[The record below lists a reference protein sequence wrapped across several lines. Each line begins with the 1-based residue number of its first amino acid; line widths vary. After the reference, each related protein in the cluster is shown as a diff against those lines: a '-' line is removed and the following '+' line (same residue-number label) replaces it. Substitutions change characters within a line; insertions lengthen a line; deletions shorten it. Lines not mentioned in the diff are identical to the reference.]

1 LQKLLNFWIFAIFI
15 QITAFQNILV
25 IVKVVVFPVFRS
37 EEIIKIIVINC
48 LKSFILLCGLITIIC
63 RCICLW
69 KIIRI
74 FFLKIIVFPKALEC
88 LLISCLKLVFS
99 NLSWSLARKSEFCI
113 FIWVLNA
120 IIHIVSCSL
129 PLYSRIFY
137 RVRTLGYN
145 PIKFGCLNV
154 SFVFQSY
161 FINFKSKLI
170 IFIIFF

>member
-1 LQKLLNFWIFAIFI
+1 
-15 QITAFQNILV
+15 
-25 IVKVVVFPVFRS
+25 
-37 EEIIKIIVINC
+37 
-48 LKSFILLCGLITIIC
+48 
-63 RCICLW
+63 
-69 KIIRI
+69 
-74 FFLKIIVFPKALEC
+74 LKIIVFPKAFKS

-99 NLSWSLARKSEFCI
+99 NLSWSLARKSKFCI

-120 IIHIVSCSL
+120 IIHIVSSSL

-170 IFIIFF
+170 IFIIFFQIKDIIICDICLFLIVNLIIIVVFRDLFQIDFIIFSAISFIFQLALILIID